1 MKKIT
6 LLSIALTLSFY
17 SYGQKWSKEK
27 ANQWY
32 ATQKALIGANFLPSN
47 AINQLEMWQ
56 KETFDPVRIDR
67 ELGWAAGIGM
77 NTMRVYLHDLTYQN
91 DKEGILNRMDQFLA
105 IAEKHNIKILFVF
118 FDSCWNDN
126 PEWGKQ
132 PEPKPGIHNSG
143 WVRSP
148 GTKMLFDSRTW
159 GKLEDYVKGTLN
171 HFKNDKRV
179 LAWDL
184 FNEPSNSGYLDACL
198 PLLKKSFEWAL
209 EVRPS
214 QPVTAAIWNNHKLSN
229 DVMLENSDIITF
241 HNYSNP
247 EKLEKQI
254 LELQKLGRPLICS
267 EYMARRNNSLF
278 QTCLPVFKK
287 YGVGA
292 INWGLVAGKS
302 NTIYAWDEPVATGNA
317 PKLWFHDIFRN
328 DGSAYNNDEIEAI
341 KAYSKR

>member
-6 LLSIALTLSFY
+6 LLFIAFTLSF
-17 SYGQKWSKEK
+17 SSFAQKWSKEK

-32 ATQKALIGANFLPSN
+32 FTQKALIGANFLPSN

-67 ELGWAAGIGM
+67 ELGWAANIGM

-91 DKEGILNRMDQFLA
+91 DKEGVLNRMDQFLA

-159 GKLEDYVKGTLN
+159 GKLEDFVKGTLN

-214 QPVTAAIWNNHKLSN
+214 QPITAAIWNNHKLSN
-229 DVMLENSDIITF
+229 DVMLENSDVITF

-267 EYMARRNNSLF
+267 EYMARRNKSLF

-292 INWGLVAGKS
+292 INWGLVAGKT

-328 DGSAYNNDEIEAI
+328 DGTAYDKDEIEAI
-341 KAYSKR
+341 KAYSNK